1 MTPEP
6 NCLGSARSSAEWN
19 DVIRTFWSRLAGRL
33 PTSEERAEYEMLLA
47 EWAAAVRAETRVSEA
62 A

>member
-6 NCLGSARSSAEWN
+6 NCPGSARSSDDWN
-19 DVIRTFWSRLAGRL
+19 EAIRAFWSRLAGRP
-33 PTSEERAEYEMLLA
+33 PTSEERAEYEGLLVEWVAA
-47 EWAAAVRAETRVSEA
+47 ERAELVQA

>member
-6 NCLGSARSSAEWN
+6 NCLGSARSSAVLN
-19 DVIRTFWSRLAGRL
+19 DRIRAFWSHLAGRT
-33 PTSEERAEYEMLLA
+33 PSPEERAEYEALLV
-47 EWAAAVRAETRVSEA
+47 EWTAAVQAEIVEA